1 MFAIVKSN
9 FNTKVTSGLLNG
21 CLNALNRQ
29 GIQKQQ
35 INIFEVPGAFE
46 IPFMINKVLKFRT
59 DFDAVIALGAIIKG
73 ETDHYHFISDSVTK
87 GIMQITQNSEIP
99 IIFGVL
105 TCQNS
110 QLAYARSGNDKKN
123 KGFEA
128 GEAAIEMLNQ
138 DSYE

>member
-21 CLNALNRQ
+21 CLNAFTKHN
-29 GIQKQQ
+29 IDKQQ
-35 INIFEVPGAFE
+35 IKIFEVPGAFE
-46 IPFMINKVLKFRT
+46 IPFMINKILRSRA
-59 DFDAVIALGAIIKG
+59 DFDAIIAIGAIIKG
-73 ETDHYHFISDSVTK
+73 ETDHYHYISDSVTK

-99 IIFGVL
+99 IIYGVL

-110 QLAYARSGNDKKN
+110 QLAFERSSNDKKN

-128 GEAAIEMLNQ
+128 AEAAIEMLNQ
-138 DSYE
+138 DS

>member
-1 MFAIVKSN
+1 MYAIVKSN

-21 CLNALNRQ
+21 CLNALNKQ

-46 IPFMINKVLKFRT
+46 IPFMINKILKSRA

-87 GIMQITQNSEIP
+87 SIIQITQNSEIP

-110 QLAYARSGNDKKN
+110 QLA
-123 KGFEA
+123 
-128 GEAAIEMLNQ
+128 
-138 DSYE
+138 

>member
-9 FNTKVTSGLLNG
+9 FNTKVTSGLLKG
-21 CLNALNRQ
+21 CLDALNKQ
-29 GIQKQQ
+29 GFRNKQ
-35 INIFEVPGAFE
+35 IKIFKVPGVFE
-46 IPFMINKVLKFRT
+46 IPFTINKILKSRA
-59 DFDAVIALGAIIKG
+59 DFDAIIALGAIIKG
-73 ETDHYHFISDSVTK
+73 ETDHYHYISDSVTK
-87 GIMQITQNSEIP
+87 GVMQLTQNSEIP

-110 QLAYARSGNDKKN
+110 QLAFERSSNDKKN

-138 DSYE
+138 DS

>member
-1 MFAIVKSN
+1 MIAIVKSN

-59 DFDAVIALGAIIKG
+59 DFDTVIALGAIIKG

-87 GIMQITQNSEIP
+87 GIMQITQNSKIP

-138 DSYE
+138 D

>member
-9 FNTKVTSGLLNG
+9 FNTKVTSGLLSG
-21 CLNALNRQ
+21 CLNALSKK
-29 GIQKQQ
+29 GIQKEQ

-46 IPFMINKVLKFRT
+46 IPFMINKILKSRA

-138 DSYE
+138 DS